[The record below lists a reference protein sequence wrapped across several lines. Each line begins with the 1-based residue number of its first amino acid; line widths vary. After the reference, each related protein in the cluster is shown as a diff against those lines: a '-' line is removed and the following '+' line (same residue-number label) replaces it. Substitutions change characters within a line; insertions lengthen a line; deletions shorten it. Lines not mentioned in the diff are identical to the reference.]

1 MMLVM
6 ARSEEYLQQLVASE
20 AIIAAAS
27 KKKDASVIVS
37 QGLDILKS
45 LYKSKND
52 HIKGTVQHS
61 CETLRLFLDRFAKH
75 LKHCFGSRSGLDP
88 VSNGLVDTGSGLG
101 VRTWTQVDQNC
112 PQ

>member
-52 HIKGTVQHS
+52 HIKGTVRTTAARPIE
-61 CETLRLFLDRFAKH
+61 CFRDRFAKC
-75 LKHCFGSRSGLDP
+75 LKHCFGSGSGLDP
-88 VSNGLVDTGSGLG
+88 VSDGLVDPDPDWESG
-101 VRTWTQVDQNC
+101 
-112 PQ
+112 

>member
-52 HIKGTVQHS
+52 HIKGMVHQLLHPATVLEKICKVSQA
-61 CETLRLFLDRFAKH
+61 LFRI
-75 LKHCFGSRSGLDP
+75 RI
-88 VSNGLVDTGSGLG
+88 GSGFKWVSG
-101 VRTWTQVDQNC
+101 IH
-112 PQ
+112 

>member
-45 LYKSKND
+45 LYMSKND
-52 HIKGTVQHS
+52 HIKGTVQ
-61 CETLRLFLDRFAKH
+61 LRDPSTVWIDLQSISSTVSDPDPDWIRFQM
-75 LKHCFGSRSGLDP
+75 G
-88 VSNGLVDTGSGLG
+88 
-101 VRTWTQVDQNC
+101 
-112 PQ
+112 

>member
-6 ARSEEYLQQLVASE
+6 ARSEEYVQQLVASE

-27 KKKDASVIVS
+27 KKKDATAIVT

-52 HIKGTVQHS
+52 HIKGRHFLSIPVVRH
-61 CETLRLFLDRFAKH
+61 CFLFLDNY
-75 LKHCFGSRSGLDP
+75 
-88 VSNGLVDTGSGLG
+88 VSFRRVAGAAHF
-101 VRTWTQVDQNC
+101 
-112 PQ
+112 

>member
-52 HIKGTVQHS
+52 HIKGTVPYRTAARPS
-61 CETLRLFLDRFAKH
+61 D
-75 LKHCFGSRSGLDP
+75 CF
-88 VSNGLVDTGSGLG
+88 
-101 VRTWTQVDQNC
+101 
-112 PQ
+112 

>member
-52 HIKGTVQHS
+52 HIKGTVHQRRDPS
-61 CETLRLFLDRFAKH
+61 TFWIDLQSISSIVSDPDWIRFQ
-75 LKHCFGSRSGLDP
+75 LC
-88 VSNGLVDTGSGLG
+88 
-101 VRTWTQVDQNC
+101 
-112 PQ
+112 